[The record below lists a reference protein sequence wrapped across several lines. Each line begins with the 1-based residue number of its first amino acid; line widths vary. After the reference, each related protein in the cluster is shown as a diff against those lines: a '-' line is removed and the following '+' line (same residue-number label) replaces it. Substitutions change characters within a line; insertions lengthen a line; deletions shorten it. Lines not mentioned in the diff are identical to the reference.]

1 MKIRFRRF
9 FSTDSAKAIK
19 ADKFGHLNGINYAAQ
34 SDIAGVGN
42 MCSDSTPGC
51 RGLCLG
57 EHAGRAAI
65 SKPGEVSPVMQS
77 RIRKTRFFMSDPQ
90 AYLNEACHHIERLE
104 RRAEVLDKLLCV
116 RMNGSTDTPYERLK
130 IQARNRTSIY
140 EVFKHIQFVEYTKRY
155 ERLGNVPDNVHLTF
169 SRSEL
174 NELHCREALARNFNV
189 AVIFAGTFPTHYLGY
204 PVIDG
209 RLHDLRHL
217 DPKPVI
223 VGLEP
228 LGQPAKNDTTGMVVR
243 DAFMHTQS

>member
-1 MKIRFRRF
+1 MKIQFRRF

-19 ADKFGHLNGINYAAQ
+19 ADKFGYLNGISYAAPAKT
-34 SDIAGVGN
+34 AGAGD
-42 MCSDSTPGC
+42 MCCDSTPGC
-51 RGLCLG
+51 RGLCIG

-90 AYLNEACHHIERLE
+90 AYINEACHHIERLE
-104 RRAEVLDKLLCV
+104 RRAEVLDKLLCI

-130 IQARNRTSIY
+130 IEARGGLSIY
-140 EVFKHIQFVEYTKRY
+140 EVFEHLQFVEYTKRF
-155 ERLGNVPDNVHLTF
+155 ERLGNVPSNVHLTF

-174 NELHCREALARNFNV
+174 NESHCREALARGFNV

-217 DPKPVI
+217 DPEPVI

-228 LGQPAKNDTTGMVVR
+228 LGKPAKNDRTGMVVR